1 MQAMKTIVFQTGG
14 PFHPVEAQ
22 VNLIQSWL
30 PSDWKIKPAFGTEA
44 FEQLAD
50 ADLYVA
56 DELYYNVQI
65 EAGMNAEMH
74 AYAVVIG
81 CGRGG
86 ENIEA
91 FLNRGFAARCVP
103 AAPRIALRSKL
114 RKLPPSLK
122 LRRTGRRGNPT
133 LPRSTSHR
141 SPVV

>member
-56 DELYYNVQI
+56 GWDERRDACLRRIRTGTEQ
-65 EAGMNAEMH
+65 AGEISDGHHWYRRKDNRRRQDRLLGE
-74 AYAVVIG
+74 
-81 CGRGG
+81 RSLD
-86 ENIEA
+86 ENIRVRSLA
-91 FLNRGFAARCVP
+91 P
-103 AAPRIALRSKL
+103 ALD
-114 RKLPPSLK
+114 
-122 LRRTGRRGNPT
+122 
-133 LPRSTSHR
+133 
-141 SPVV
+141 